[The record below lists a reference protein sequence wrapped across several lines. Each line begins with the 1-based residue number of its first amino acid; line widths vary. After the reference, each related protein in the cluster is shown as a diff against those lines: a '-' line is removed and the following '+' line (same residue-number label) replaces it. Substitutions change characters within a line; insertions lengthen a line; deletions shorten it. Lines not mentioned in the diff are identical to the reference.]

1 MGPTLT
7 ARRLLVRL
15 LVALGVV
22 AVSTGAVSL
31 AWTAIGGGALGLHG
45 LIALSLGI
53 GGTAALA
60 WVLMALAFRSSR
72 EGWDDR
78 SAGPAESDKP

>member
-1 MGPTLT
+1 MGPALT

-15 LVALGVV
+15 LVVVGVA

-31 AWTAIGGGALGLHG
+31 AWTAIGGGSLGLHG
-45 LIALSLGI
+45 IIALSLGI

-72 EGWDDR
+72 EGWDER
-78 SAGPAESDKP
+78 SADPVDSDKP